1 MSIKTEIRKY
11 KCMVVVRPTL
21 SSDKVLELVNGMLA
35 ADMQKDESV
44 ESQHSTMQVLSYAM
58 DRNKQGH
65 MVTMDLKIRPKTL
78 LLIRRRMELDENILR
93 VMFVKDAFQL
103 KDDFVKSMSIHTTKR
118 GKISFNKTLKRRDKC
133 FVSQSIKRLRF
144 MGLLPYCN
152 YDY

>member
-1 MSIKTEIRKY
+1 
-11 KCMVVVRPTL
+11 MVVVRPTL

-35 ADMQKDESV
+35 AEMQKDESV

-93 VMFVKDAFQL
+93 VMFTKDAFQL